1 MSWEIGF
8 FMISCAVLLLVI
20 FAIPT
25 LVQIRKSARSA
36 EVTLEAVNRELP
48 AILQD
53 LHQITTLTSE
63 VSHNVRFYVEGKVNR
78 TVRFNLK
85 VLESLAKQSGNVLQY
100 LQEGIDRIS
109 AGLDSFRG
117 DLTGI
122 EGKAEREL
130 QAKLLTILKVFIVL
144 SRSARGPLETL
155 LSKK

>member
-25 LVQIRKSARSA
+25 LLQIRKSARSA
-36 EVTLEAVNRELP
+36 EVTLEAVNKELP

-53 LHQITTLTSE
+53 LHQITNLTNE

-78 TVRFNLK
+78 TVHFNLK
-85 VLESLAKQSGNVLQY
+85 VMESLAKQSGNLLQY
-100 LQEGIDRIS
+100 LQDGVDRIS
-109 AGLDSFRG
+109 ARLDSFRG
-117 DLTGI
+117 ATGI
-122 EGKAEREL
+122 EGKTEREL
-130 QAKLLTILKVFIVL
+130 QAKLLPVLKVFIVL
-144 SRSARGPLETL
+144 LRNTRGSLETL

>member
-53 LHQITTLTSE
+53 LHQITTLTNE

>member
-36 EVTLEAVNRELP
+36 EVTLEAVNKELP

-53 LHQITTLTSE
+53 LHRITNLTNE

-78 TVRFNLK
+78 TVHFNLK
-85 VLESLAKQSGNVLQY
+85 VMESLAKQSGNVLQY
-100 LQEGIDRIS
+100 VQNGVDRIS
-109 AGLDSFRG
+109 ARLDSFRG
-117 DLTGI
+117 DMTGI
-122 EGKAEREL
+122 EGKTEREL
-130 QAKLLTILKVFIVL
+130 QAKLLPVLKVFIGL
-144 SRSARGPLETL
+144 LRSTRGSLETL

>member
-53 LHQITTLTSE
+53 LHQITTLTNE

-85 VLESLAKQSGNVLQY
+85 VLESLAKQSGNLLQY
-100 LQEGIDRIS
+100 LQEGVDRIS
-109 AGLDSFRG
+109 VRLDSFRG

-155 LSKK
+155 LSRK

>member
-53 LHQITTLTSE
+53 LHQITTLTNE

-78 TVRFNLK
+78 TVHFNLK
-85 VLESLAKQSGNVLQY
+85 VLESLTKQSGNLLQY
-100 LQEGIDRIS
+100 LQDGVDRIS
-109 AGLDSFRG
+109 ARLDSFRG
-117 DLTGI
+117 DMTGI
-122 EGKAEREL
+122 EGKMEREL
-130 QAKLLTILKVFIVL
+130 QAKLLPVLKTVIVL
-144 SRSARGPLETL
+144 TRRTRSSLEVL
-155 LSKK
+155 LQKE

>member
-53 LHQITTLTSE
+53 LHQITTLTNE
-63 VSHNVRFYVEGKVNR
+63 VSYNVRFYVEGKVNR

-155 LSKK
+155 LSRK